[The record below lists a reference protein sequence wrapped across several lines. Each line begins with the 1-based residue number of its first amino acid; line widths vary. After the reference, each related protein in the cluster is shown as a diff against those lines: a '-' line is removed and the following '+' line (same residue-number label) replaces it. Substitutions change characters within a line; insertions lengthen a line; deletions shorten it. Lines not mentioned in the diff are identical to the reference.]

1 MKTPKSV
8 KIVAIIMLLAVAVS
22 AGVYFLQRQSAAC
35 ARDEADINAIY
46 QVVGEFGARLRN
58 VPNDTLLDLEDLA
71 AKKGIGVHTV
81 NGVKLFR
88 LNDGTD
94 LEMTKSSDGS
104 DDVVDKYNEVISLK
118 TALQWQL
125 GLPITGEAV
134 SSADEDLGK
143 PLPTIQAVDSY
154 LRRLITDRLYQAF
167 VQDPSTIPGRPA
179 EGPWPDRI
187 QIDSVKKLSS
197 TSYTVVGKVKL
208 MTSAQTATGGV
219 AGQNPIILTLMLNK
233 VDGNWLI
240 DAVTQS
246 SLPMMP

>member
-1 MKTPKSV
+1 MNTNGLVRFIVVGMVLLFVISV
-8 KIVAIIMLLAVAVS
+8 GMYYLYKPSTAS
-22 AGVYFLQRQSAAC
+22 PPN
-35 ARDEADINAIY
+35 EADINAIY

-58 VPNDTLLDLEDLA
+58 VPNDTLRDLEDLA

-94 LEMTKSSDGS
+94 LEMTKSSNGS
-104 DDVVDKYNEVISLK
+104 DDVVGKYNEVISLK

-134 SSADEDLGK
+134 SSADEDSGK

-179 EGPWPDRI
+179 EGPWPDGI
-187 QIDSVKKLSS
+187 QIDSVKRLSS
-197 TSYTVVGKVKL
+197 TSYTVVGKVIL

-219 AGQNPIILTLMLNK
+219 AGQNPITLTLKK
-233 VDGNWLI
+233 VNGTWLI
-240 DAVTQS
+240 DDLLQS
-246 SLPMMP
+246 PAS